1 MNKTIFFVIN
11 SLQGGGA
18 ERVLST
24 LAKSLHQ
31 RKIPV
36 AIICLNF
43 AIPVYF
49 LPPELDIIYLI
60 KNRTDSGWNRVYSA
74 FVTGIKLSYLLL
86 KNRPKYVVSFMT
98 VANIWTGFTCTITQT
113 KYIVSE
119 RTSPNITINSFK
131 GIYKWFAIK
140 LYRNAKAI
148 VSPSVGIENSLKSNQ
163 SLANFNRYKIIHN
176 PINIFRKPSIK
187 SVYHKKFILGVG
199 RLAYEKGFDQL
210 ILAFSY
216 LKLSDTD
223 LLIVGLG
230 EELQNLKTLAKSLNI
245 LDRVKFIG
253 QVKNIQDYYVKAEI
267 FVLASRNEGYPNA
280 LIEAMSLGCACV
292 AMDCEFGPSEIIKHQ
307 YNGLLVKEG
316 QISNLTLAM
325 KMLLEDPK
333 MKSKV
338 STNAK
343 LMLQNNSIEH
353 ITNQW
358 QSLMEC

>member
-1 MNKTIFFVIN
+1 MNNRIFFVIN

-36 AIICLNF
+36 VIICLNF
-43 AIPVYF
+43 AIPAY
-49 LPPELDIIYLI
+49 LMPPDLDIIYLI
-60 KNRTDSGWNRVYSA
+60 KNRTDSGWNRFYSA
-74 FVTGIKLSYLLL
+74 FVTGIKLSFLLL

-98 VANIWTGFTCTITQT
+98 AANIWTGFTCLLTQT

-131 GIYKWFAIK
+131 GFQKWFAIK
-140 LYRNAKAI
+140 LYKNAKAI
-148 VSPSVGIENSLKSNQ
+148 VSPSAGIEKSLKTNQ

-176 PINIFRKPSIK
+176 PINIFKKPSIK
-187 SVYHKKFILGVG
+187 LVNDRKFILGVG

-210 ILAFSY
+210 LFAFAD
-216 LKLSDTD
+216 LKLDDID
-223 LLIVGLG
+223 LLIVGRG
-230 EELQNLKTLAKSLNI
+230 EELENLKSLANSLKI
-245 LDRVKFIG
+245 SKQVKLIG
-253 QVKNIQDYYVKAEI
+253 QIKNIQDYYVQAEL

-292 AMDCEFGPSEIIKHQ
+292 AMDCDFGPSEIIKHQ
-307 YNGLLVKEG
+307 NNGLLVAEG
-316 QISNLTLAM
+316 QISNLTEAI
-325 KMLLEDPK
+325 KMLIENPK
-333 MKSKV
+333 LKSEIA
-338 STNAK
+338 SNAK
-343 LMLQNNSIEH
+343 LILQKNSIEN